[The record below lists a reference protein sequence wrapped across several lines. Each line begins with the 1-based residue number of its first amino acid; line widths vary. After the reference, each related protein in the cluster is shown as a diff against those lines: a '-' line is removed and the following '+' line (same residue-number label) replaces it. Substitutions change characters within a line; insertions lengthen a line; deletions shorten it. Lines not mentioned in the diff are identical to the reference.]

1 MPDRYR
7 LVYVV
12 FNSLMNLITQDDQ
25 VRCVANAAQQLS
37 EDGVF
42 SRELPDPITACP
54 HGARR
59 TG

>member
-1 MPDRYR
+1 
-7 LVYVV
+7 
-12 FNSLMNLITQDDQ
+12 MNLMTQDDQ

-42 SRELPDPITACP
+42 VVENVVPDLMYGLRPDREGVDQYVDA
-54 HGARR
+54 GRSGR